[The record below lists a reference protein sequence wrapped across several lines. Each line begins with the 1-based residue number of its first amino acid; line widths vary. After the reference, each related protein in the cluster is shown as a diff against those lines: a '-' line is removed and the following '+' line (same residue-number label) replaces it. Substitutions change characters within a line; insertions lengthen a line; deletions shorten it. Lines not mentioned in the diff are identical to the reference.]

1 MTIPFKNN
9 CINFYPLNNN
19 FDSLT
24 GVKPNSYSGTFNA
37 SKKCI
42 EFNGEQ
48 YIDFPLSA
56 LNLPAHNFSIVLQVK
71 LQTYTSGTHGI
82 IWIGSL
88 GSFNPYWS
96 KGLLTYDN
104 ILALGAANR
113 NGGSAGGGGGW
124 PAFISNNASSLFN
137 TKNDFN
143 TIIITDTEEE
153 CRAYIDGKLIGINL
167 NPGNTPTSGS
177 IMLGKHDGYCN
188 GLYRNLGSYNIAFT
202 EEQVKQI
209 NFKEESHMIKSS
221 VKNTILNNKLFQEY
235 YIPYKEE

>member
-1 MTIPFKNN
+1 MKIPFKDN

-24 GVKPNSYSGTFNA
+24 GIKPNYYSGTFNT

-42 EFNGEQ
+42 EFTGPE

-71 LQTYTSGTHGI
+71 LKIYTSGDHGI
-82 IWIGSL
+82 IWVGSL
-88 GSFNPYWS
+88 GSYNPYWS
-96 KGLLTYDN
+96 KGV
-104 ILALGAANR
+104 AFEANYQTMTFGVANTL
-113 NGGSAGGGGGW
+113 NGGGIPVPDWQSC
-124 PAFISNNASSLFN
+124 FN
-137 TKNDFN
+137 VTDDEFD
-143 TIIITDTEEE
+143 TIVITDTEKE
-153 CRAYIDGKLIGINL
+153 AKLYINNKLAL
-167 NPGNTPTSGS
+167 TVQNPGNTPTSGS
-177 IMLGKHDGYCN
+177 IMLGKHDGYWN

-202 EEQVKQI
+202 KEQVKQI
-209 NFKEESHMIKSS
+209 NFKDESNMIKSS